1 MSLWIE
7 WNIQFT
13 WKFAWM
19 LRTYRTCNSTIGFSK
34 YEFYNK
40 LLGGVTL
47 LIITPN
53 VTWTQPIYIYIY
65 THTYTH
71 TYICTCICYMWNLDI
86 FSSLIYL
93 LFKRNYSTWK
103 HNRDANYRVNNH
115 MNFEIGSSIGM
126 GRNFGVRV

>member
-65 THTYTH
+65 THTHTHIH
-71 TYICTCICYMWNLDI
+71 TYAHASAICETWI
-86 FSSLIYL
+86 FFLHLFIYYL
-93 LFKRNYSTWK
+93 KGTIPLEN
-103 HNRDANYRVNNH
+103 
-115 MNFEIGSSIGM
+115 IIGM
-126 GRNFGVRV
+126 LITE